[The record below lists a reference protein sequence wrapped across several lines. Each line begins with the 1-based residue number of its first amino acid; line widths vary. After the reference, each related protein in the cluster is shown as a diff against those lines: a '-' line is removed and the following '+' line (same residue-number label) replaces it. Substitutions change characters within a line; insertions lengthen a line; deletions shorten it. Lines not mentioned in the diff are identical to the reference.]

1 MTEPTPT
8 QKTRAY
14 SLFAFAAMIYT
25 AGVIAF
31 SVWSYDQHR
40 DFLLSSID
48 QSLLNATHSTEQIL
62 GEIYIQCAVETESL
76 HELGYAAN
84 QKELSQF
91 ATACDLDAVGA
102 IALKGTNLWTLVGG
116 IEHDGI
122 IPSREVL
129 FKDPVQS
136 EKLVEILYTIKDP
149 ATPNYQI
156 QNLLHETYGQLRLAV
171 RYEGI
176 SDDSGYALIAMLN
189 IDYINE
195 VMRAQLVQSMATGLF
210 LLIMAFPLA
219 ALFHRAK
226 QRTSKQVD
234 ELNALLRKDVE
245 QRKAREVELEDAIRD
260 LERFNA
266 VTVGRE
272 SRIIELKA
280 EVNTLLEQMNR
291 KKRYTITHVE

>member
-1 MTEPTPT
+1 MTEPSPI

-25 AGVIAF
+25 AGVVAF

-40 DFLLSSID
+40 NLLLAHID
-48 QSLLNATHSTEQIL
+48 QSLINATHATEQIL
-62 GEIYIQCAVETESL
+62 GDIYIQCAVETESL

-84 QKELSQF
+84 KKELSQF

-102 IALKGTNLWTLVGG
+102 IAIKGTNLWPLVGG

-129 FKDPVQS
+129 FKDPIQS
-136 EKLVEILYTIKDP
+136 QKLAEILHTIKDP
-149 ATPNYQI
+149 SSQNYKI
-156 QNLLHETYGQLRLAV
+156 QNLEHEKYGLLRLAV

-176 SDDSGYALIAMLN
+176 SKDSGYALISMLN
-189 IDYINE
+189 IDYINDI
-195 VMRAQLVQSMATGLF
+195 MRAQLIQSMVTGLF
-210 LLIMAFPLA
+210 LLLMAFPLA

-226 QRTSKQVD
+226 LRTSRQMD

-245 QRKAREVELEDAIRD
+245 QRKARETELEDAIHD

-280 EVNTLLEQMNR
+280 EVNTLLEQMDR
-291 KKRYTITHVE
+291 KKRYNVTHVE